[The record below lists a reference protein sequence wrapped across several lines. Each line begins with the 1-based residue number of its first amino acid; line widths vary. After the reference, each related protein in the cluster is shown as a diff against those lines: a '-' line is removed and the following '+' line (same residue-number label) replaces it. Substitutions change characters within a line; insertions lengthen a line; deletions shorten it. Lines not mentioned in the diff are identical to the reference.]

1 MDKTGTLTDGKF
13 SVRQVVDLAKDD
25 KVDILQVMAALESG
39 STHPIAL
46 SIVNAVDDLKLE
58 AENLENIPM

>member
-46 SIVNAVDDLKLE
+46 HCQCC
-58 AENLENIPM
+58 